1 MATSVVLPHELREHG
16 ERWVL
21 DLERRVE
28 ALQAGASQL
37 PETEALML
45 LTAAGDVLNT
55 LRHSRGIFAGDV
67 PLGQRPD
74 SRWVPIVHPSPALAA
89 LVHSAGG
96 DLGETPR
103 ELLELA
109 KATLREETVPG
120 RPPDGRRCT
129 WLRLYES
136 HQSGLGRVS

>member
-1 MATSVVLPHELREHG
+1 
-16 ERWVL
+16 
-21 DLERRVE
+21 
-28 ALQAGASQL
+28 
-37 PETEALML
+37 ML

-109 KATLREETVPG
+109 KATLREEQYQAVLLTVGDVLGSVFTNLTRAVWDGYPEFAPPG
-120 RPPDGRRCT
+120 WPHPNDTCEAPSPRG
-129 WLRLYES
+129 LR
-136 HQSGLGRVS
+136 H